1 MSIDFLGDGI
11 EMEREGRYLQE
22 KCRCA
27 AAFSRKPCAL
37 LFSSSTNSRL
47 GILTLLCRLVLGLVA
62 GGCAVVGWG
71 AAMRNKGLN
80 AGGAVISP
88 NLTQGSGQ
96 GREPRG
102 ERGGTSA
109 DRHSI
114 FDIVMKIYFTI
125 YVKDG

>member
-80 AGGAVISP
+80 AGGRSDQPQFSTGVR
-88 NLTQGSGQ
+88 SGARTE
-96 GREPRG
+96 GRRG
-102 ERGGTSA
+102 RTSA

-114 FDIVMKIYFTI
+114 FDVVMKIYFTM
-125 YVKDG
+125 YVKDS